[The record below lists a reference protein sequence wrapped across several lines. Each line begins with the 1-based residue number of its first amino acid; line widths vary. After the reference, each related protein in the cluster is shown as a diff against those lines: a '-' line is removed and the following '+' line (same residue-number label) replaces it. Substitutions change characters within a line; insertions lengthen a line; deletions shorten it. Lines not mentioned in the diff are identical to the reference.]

1 MNTLF
6 VVIVAEV
13 LFCVF
18 FTNYAKVFHGAL
30 LLFVAKILFPVVK
43 SLLIHICWRIPEAII
58 HKHLW
63 VSVKAHSWVSMFWH
77 DPYKIK
83 HGTLPVKEPGKR
95 VKPTPERIPAHIAN
109 APMPWIDEIDGTVV
123 NPDGKPVD
131 MDKELSK
138 LMRKGR

>member
-63 VSVKAHSWVSMFWH
+63 ASVKTHSWVSMFWH
-77 DPYKIK
+77 DPYKQYRPK
-83 HGTLPVKEPGKR
+83 HGTLPVKEPEKA
-95 VKPTPERIPAHIAN
+95 PERIPAVIARS
-109 APMPWIDEIDGTVV
+109 PMPWIDEVDGTIV

-138 LMRKGR
+138 LIRKGR